1 MDRGAWRV
9 TGHGVAESDTTEHKH
24 SGAATAPPTGGLGWC
39 WFPPWGKGTVAVA
52 PVICNHGN
60 RSRPVLMLCEVGL
73 LVGTRGG
80 SCQCLSSLD
89 SVLPDGSLACG

>member
-1 MDRGAWRV
+1 M
-9 TGHGVAESDTTEHKH
+9 
-24 SGAATAPPTGGLGWC
+24 
-39 WFPPWGKGTVAVA
+39 
-52 PVICNHGN
+52 
-60 RSRPVLMLCEVGL
+60 LMLCEVGL